1 MQHLREGLGWGAEVK
16 AFPGCV
22 VVGSD
27 KVAESAVGQCRKVGF
42 AGHEA
47 PHPADGILDAALL
60 PGSVGVTEEGLD
72 GEAMQRQV
80 IGELGAV
87 VEGDGL
93 TQRIRPIAFSMPPF
107 CQGECGSQKKVSI
120 ERRCSAK

>member
-1 MQHLREGLGWGAEVK
+1 MSSPRRRGGGFTLEVQHLREGLGWGAEVK

-60 PGSVGVTEEGLD
+60 PRRVGIAEKGID
-72 GEAMQRQV
+72 RQV
-80 IGELGAV
+80 MQSMMAGELGSV
-87 VEGDGL
+87 VESNGL
-93 TQRIRPIAFSMPPF
+93 AEALRHGA
-107 CQGECGSQKKVSI
+107 
-120 ERRCSAK
+120 